1 MTAPDDKT
9 LGVMDDKA
17 LSLALLFH
25 ETYERLAPNYG
36 YETRIATRKFDPDSP
51 NGQLMIA
58 VCGEIYRERI
68 ATLEAERDDL
78 QERARLVDA
87 SISCAAMGHYK
98 RGEPMHED
106 YKTVGLNDVLDL
118 RDKWIA
124 AEAERDALR
133 QLMLEARDWFH
144 PRDPKVPGALVDMCD
159 RIDAA
164 LKEEAAWCLRQRDKD
179 GERIATRVEACY
191 LDYDPTKTIDA
202 ARAALKEKP

>member
-68 ATLEAERDDL
+68 VALEAELFGQYKAPALSAGPLHTSVVPISTAPDCHRD
-78 QERARLVDA
+78 E
-87 SISCAAMGHYK
+87 M
-98 RGEPMHED
+98 P
-106 YKTVGLNDVLDL
+106 
-118 RDKWIA
+118 
-124 AEAERDALR
+124 
-133 QLMLEARDWFH
+133 
-144 PRDPKVPGALVDMCD
+144 
-159 RIDAA
+159 
-164 LKEEAAWCLRQRDKD
+164 
-179 GERIATRVEACY
+179 
-191 LDYDPTKTIDA
+191 
-202 ARAALKEKP
+202 